1 MKCAGVSVHSLANQ
15 LQWTC
20 HGSNS
25 YLTCSL
31 HLFPFFFSPGW
42 PQCFSEPNA
51 GGTSF
56 QWLPGDF
63 KCLSNKEQ
71 SRRQREEKG
80 PATIP
85 RPSFTNYAEYLL
97 TGGLSLC
104 LLSHLT
110 PLIFPPFNIPS
121 LSTLLCCSLPHAVE
135 RKLLAPPGKR
145 RRQKK
150 RRIKRIRRKM
160 GESLAQALISET
172 FQSDKTDDEKV
183 IRVKVRSW
191 ASYLLLS
198 CRTSSIGIFWGPVR
212 ALLWLPKWKRLSK
225 IV

>member
-71 SRRQREEKG
+71 SRRQGEEKG

-110 PLIFPPFNIPS
+110 PLIFPPLQHPITFHPA
-121 LSTLLCCSLPHAVE
+121 LLQLAACCGE
-135 RKLLAPPGKR
+135 EAPRTSRQTEKTKEKEDKEDTEEDGGKF
-145 RRQKK
+145 
-150 RRIKRIRRKM
+150 
-160 GESLAQALISET
+160 GSGFDFGNISE
-172 FQSDKTDDEKV
+172 
-183 IRVKVRSW
+183 R
-191 ASYLLLS
+191 
-198 CRTSSIGIFWGPVR
+198 
-212 ALLWLPKWKRLSK
+212 
-225 IV
+225 